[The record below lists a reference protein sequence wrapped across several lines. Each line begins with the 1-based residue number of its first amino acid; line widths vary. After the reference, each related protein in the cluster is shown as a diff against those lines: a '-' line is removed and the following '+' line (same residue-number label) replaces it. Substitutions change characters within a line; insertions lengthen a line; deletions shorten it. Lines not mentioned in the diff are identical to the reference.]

1 MRRFDRSYRLPVQES
16 PDLAD
21 TSIRRPETVSATVY
35 LEPRALERIKEVCRD
50 ENRRIS
56 DVISEAVDSYL
67 RERTKLAFEDSTG
80 WDRE

>member
-1 MRRFDRSYRLPVQES
+1 MRRYDPSYRLPVRES
-16 PDLAD
+16 PNLAD
-21 TSIRRPETVSATVY
+21 SFGRRPDTVSATVY
-35 LEPRALERIKEVCRD
+35 LEPHAMERIKQVCRD

-67 RERTKLAFEDSTG
+67 RERTKLAFEDSQG